1 MKIEPR
7 EILKM
12 GNPLL
17 RQISEPVDE
26 FNEQEIRDLIELMR
40 VSMVAA
46 NGVGLAA
53 PQIGVLKRVVIFEV
67 PAARISEEDGEISA
81 NGGVPQTVLINP
93 KVTPLTEEKVLGW
106 EGCLSVPGLR
116 GLVPRYTRIKYEGL
130 TLDNASLA
138 GGGELQI
145 QKISR
150 DVSGFHA
157 RVVQH
162 EVDHLDGVLYP
173 ERMTDIRQLIFQ
185 TELPS
190 FIRALDEQAERK

>member
-1 MKIEPR
+1 
-7 EILKM
+7 M